1 MIKITNISVMNFEN
15 AIRGMRNPMNSWNNK
30 SDSVNCAEQCCDE
43 CIYLF
48 DDEICH
54 TSNLDFLIGD
64 FIIGKNDR
72 DLALKFIKAGTDH
85 AKFLR
90 QIFVSMD
97 IEAPLYWWKEAD
109 QYKIGTT
116 TNSCSTM
123 HTIHKK
129 SFSIDMFS
137 VDSEELKQFYE
148 TNLIPELEKNRQLFL
163 KTNDKKYWRN
173 IIQLL
178 PSSLNQLRTWTG
190 SYANLRNMY
199 HARKKHRLQEWRN
212 FCEVLEKLPYSEFIT
227 IE

>member
-1 MIKITNISVMNFEN
+1 MIKVSNISVMNFEN
-15 AIRGMRNPMNSWNNK
+15 ALRGMRNPLNSWDK
-30 SDSVNCAEQCCDE
+30 SDSMNC
-43 CIYLF
+43 
-48 DDEICH
+48 
-54 TSNLDFLIGD
+54 FLSIDCGTCVLNNTCRKLTGYIR
-64 FIIGKNDR
+64 FPKFAIRKNDME
-72 DLALKFIKAGTDH
+72 LALKLIKAGDDH

-137 VDSEELKQFYE
+137 IDDEELKQFYE
-148 TNLIPELEKNRQLFL
+148 KNLIPELERNRQLFL
-163 KTNDKKYWRN
+163 ETNDKKYWRN

-178 PSSLNQLRTWTG
+178 PSSFNQLRTWSG

-199 HARKKHRLQEWRN
+199 HARRNHKLQEWRD
-212 FCEVLEKLPYSEFIT
+212 FCQLLEQFPCSEFIT
-227 IE
+227 IK